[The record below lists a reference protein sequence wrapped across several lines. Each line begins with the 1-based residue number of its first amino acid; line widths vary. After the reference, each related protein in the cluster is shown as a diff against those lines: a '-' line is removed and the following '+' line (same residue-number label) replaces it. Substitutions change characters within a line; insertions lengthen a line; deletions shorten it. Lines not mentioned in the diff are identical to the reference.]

1 MINEDLHARIGMNI
15 EFARFWQVPAQ
26 EQSKDS
32 DVTKR
37 FLTSTDSCLVNLVS
51 FFTTPKFFEKDQVT
65 DFPW

>member
-1 MINEDLHARIGMNI
+1 MNI

-51 FFTTPKFFEKDQVT
+51 FSTTHKAIEKDQVT
-65 DFPW
+65 DIPW